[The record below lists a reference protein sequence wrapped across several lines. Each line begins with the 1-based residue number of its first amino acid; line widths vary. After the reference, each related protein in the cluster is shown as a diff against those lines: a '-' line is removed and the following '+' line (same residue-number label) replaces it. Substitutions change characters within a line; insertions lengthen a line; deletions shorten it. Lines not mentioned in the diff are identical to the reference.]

1 MAPISPEDGVVA
13 VTGVSGFTGGW
24 VVQELVNAGC
34 VAWHCALHGRH
45 CLLPECALLLR
56 VRAARPMWL
65 AGLAVLVANWL
76 TGGRAGRHAAALV
89 SVLSFA

>member
-45 CLLPECALLLR
+45 CLLPECALLL
-56 VRAARPMWL
+56 L
-65 AGLAVLVANWL
+65 AGWPDTTWL
-76 TGGRAGRHAAALV
+76 CQTWLCAGG
-89 SVLSFA
+89 

>member
-1 MAPISPEDGVVA
+1 MVA

-45 CLLPECALLLR
+45 CLLPECALLL
-56 VRAARPMWL
+56 L
-65 AGLAVLVANWL
+65 AGWAGCA
-76 TGGRAGRHAAALV
+76 GG
-89 SVLSFA
+89 